1 MELIPTYYELGIV
14 KLRLNFKIMKTQ
26 KKVQVNCPKCDT
38 LLNVD
43 ELLVSQFE
51 DSIRKDLQSELK
63 KREEELYQKKEEFK
77 HMSLELEKEKVSMD
91 ELVNEKV
98 KSQLHTREEAI
109 KASIRKEVNEEK
121 VKQLQDLEDELVRKS
136 TQLVELNQT
145 KAKLQ
150 RLSRDFEEKEAKIIL
165 QKETELYQRLDSAKA
180 TMKEELQMES
190 FLKIKEKE
198 NIIESLTKKLDEAR
212 QRATQGS
219 MQLQGEAQELLIEQ
233 ILREMY
239 PLDLIEEVKKG
250 ANGADCIQII
260 RTQSGIEAGK
270 ILYESKNTRNWSN
283 SFIKKLKQDNLS
295 SKADI
300 MVIVTKSMP
309 AEIEGKYGLI
319 DGVWITTL
327 TNLRDLS
334 LLLRYGLLK
343 TYAVLITQE
352 DKKDKMSLLYNYLTS
367 EEFKSVFESIL
378 DGFKSLQDAHHDE
391 KRKLQLLWKRR
402 EKHLEQVLGSTIEFY
417 GSIKTISEN
426 SMPIIPML
434 EFPKAS

>member
-14 KLRLNFKIMKTQ
+14 KLILNFKIMKTQ
-26 KKVQVNCPKCDT
+26 KKVEVNCPKCNAV
-38 LLNVD
+38 LSIN

-63 KREEELYQKKEEFK
+63 KREEELYEKKQEFK
-77 HMSLELEKEKVSMD
+77 QMSLELEKEKVSMD

-121 VKQLQDLEDELVRKS
+121 TLQLQDLENELIRKS
-136 TQLVELNQT
+136 SQLVELNQT

-150 RLSRDFEEKEAKIIL
+150 RLSREFEEKEAKIIL
-165 QKETELYQRLDSAKA
+165 QKEKELYERLDSAKA
-180 TMKEELQMES
+180 SIKEEAQMES

-198 NIIESLTKKLDEAR
+198 NIIESLSKKLDEAK

-219 MQLQGEAQELLIEQ
+219 MQLQGEAQELVIEQ

-300 MVIVTKSMP
+300 MVIVTKNLPSD
-309 AEIEGKYGLI
+309 IEGKYGLI

-417 GSIKTISEN
+417 GSIKSISEN
-426 SMPIIPML
+426 SIPIIPML

>member
-1 MELIPTYYELGIV
+1 
-14 KLRLNFKIMKTQ
+14 MKTQ

-63 KREEELYQKKEEFK
+63 KREEELYQQKEEFK
-77 HMSLELEKEKVSMD
+77 QMSQELEKEKVSLD

-98 KSQLHTREEAI
+98 KSQLQTREEAI
-109 KASIRKEVNEEK
+109 KAAIRKEVNDEK

-150 RLSRDFEEKEAKIIL
+150 RLSREFEEKESKIIL
-165 QKETELYQRLDSAKA
+165 QKDKELYERLDAAKA

-198 NIIESLTKKLDEAR
+198 NIIESLSKKLDEAR

-219 MQLQGEAQELLIEQ
+219 MQLQGEAQELIIEQ
-233 ILREMY
+233 MLRELY
-239 PLDLIEEVKKG
+239 PFDTIEEIKKG
-250 ANGADCIQII
+250 ANGADCLQII

-270 ILYESKNTRNWSN
+270 ILYESKNTKSWSKG
-283 SFIKKLKQDNLS
+283 FVKKLKQDNLS
-295 SKADI
+295 CKADI

-309 AEIEGKYGLI
+309 AEIDGKYGLM

-327 TNLRDLS
+327 NNLRDLS

-417 GSIKTISEN
+417 GSIKSISEN
-426 SMPIIPML
+426 SIPIIPML
-434 EFPKAS
+434 EIPKAS

>member
-1 MELIPTYYELGIV
+1 
-14 KLRLNFKIMKTQ
+14 MKTQ

-63 KREEELYQKKEEFK
+63 KREEELYQQKEEFK
-77 HMSLELEKEKVSMD
+77 QMSQKLEKEKVSLD

-98 KSQLHTREEAI
+98 KSQLQTREEAI
-109 KASIRKEVNEEK
+109 KAAIRKEVNDEK

-136 TQLVELNQT
+136 SQLVELNQT

-150 RLSRDFEEKEAKIIL
+150 RLSREFEEKESKIIL
-165 QKETELYQRLDSAKA
+165 QKEKELYERLDSAKA

-198 NIIESLTKKLDEAR
+198 NIIESLSKKLDEAR

-219 MQLQGEAQELLIEQ
+219 MQLQGEAQELIIEQ
-233 ILREMY
+233 MLRELY
-239 PLDLIEEVKKG
+239 PFDTIEEIKKG
-250 ANGADCIQII
+250 ANGADCLQII

-270 ILYESKNTRNWSN
+270 ILYESKNTKSWSKG
-283 SFIKKLKQDNLS
+283 FVKKLKQDNLS
-295 SKADI
+295 CKADI

-309 AEIEGKYGLI
+309 AEIDGKYGLM

-327 TNLRDLS
+327 NNLRDLS

-417 GSIKTISEN
+417 GSIKSISEN
-426 SMPIIPML
+426 SIPIIPML
-434 EFPKAS
+434 EIPKAS

>member
-1 MELIPTYYELGIV
+1 
-14 KLRLNFKIMKTQ
+14 MKTQ

-63 KREEELYQKKEEFK
+63 KREEELYQQKEEFK
-77 HMSLELEKEKVSMD
+77 QMSQELEKEKVSLD

-98 KSQLHTREEAI
+98 KSQLQTREEAI
-109 KASIRKEVNEEK
+109 KAAIRKEVNDEK

-150 RLSRDFEEKEAKIIL
+150 RLSREFEEKESKIIL
-165 QKETELYQRLDSAKA
+165 QKEKELYERLDAAKA

-198 NIIESLTKKLDEAR
+198 NIIESLSKKLDEAR

-219 MQLQGEAQELLIEQ
+219 MQLQGEAQELIIEQ
-233 ILREMY
+233 MLRELY
-239 PLDLIEEVKKG
+239 PFDTIEEIKKG
-250 ANGADCIQII
+250 ANGADCLQII

-270 ILYESKNTRNWSN
+270 ILYESKNTKSWSKG
-283 SFIKKLKQDNLS
+283 FVKKLKQDNLS
-295 SKADI
+295 CKADI
-300 MVIVTKSMP
+300 LVIVTKSMP
-309 AEIEGKYGLI
+309 AEIEGKYGLM

-327 TNLRDLS
+327 NNLRDLS

-417 GSIKTISEN
+417 GSIKSISEN
-426 SMPIIPML
+426 SIPIIPML
-434 EFPKAS
+434 EIPKAG

>member
-1 MELIPTYYELGIV
+1 
-14 KLRLNFKIMKTQ
+14 MKTQ

-77 HMSLELEKEKVSMD
+77 QMSQELEKEKVSLD

-98 KSQLHTREEAI
+98 KSQLQTREEAI
-109 KASIRKEVNEEK
+109 KAAIRKEVNDEK

-136 TQLVELNQT
+136 SQLVELNQT

-150 RLSRDFEEKEAKIIL
+150 RLSREFEEKESKIIL
-165 QKETELYQRLDSAKA
+165 QKEKELYERLDSAKA

-198 NIIESLTKKLDEAR
+198 NIIESLSKKLDEAR

-219 MQLQGEAQELLIEQ
+219 MQLQGEAQELIIEQ
-233 ILREMY
+233 MLRELY
-239 PLDLIEEVKKG
+239 PFDTIEEIKKG
-250 ANGADCIQII
+250 ANGADCLQII

-270 ILYESKNTRNWSN
+270 ILYESKNTKSWSKG
-283 SFIKKLKQDNLS
+283 FVKKLKQDNLS
-295 SKADI
+295 CKADI
-300 MVIVTKSMP
+300 LVIVTKSMP
-309 AEIEGKYGLI
+309 AEIDGKYGLM

-327 TNLRDLS
+327 NNLRDLS

-417 GSIKTISEN
+417 GSIKSISEN
-426 SMPIIPML
+426 SIPIIPML
-434 EFPKAS
+434 EIPKAS

>member
-1 MELIPTYYELGIV
+1 MCWVCFTKNLE
-14 KLRLNFKIMKTQ
+14 NMKTK
-26 KKVQVNCPKCDT
+26 KKVELNCPKCKTRLD
-38 LLNVD
+38 VD

-63 KREEELYQKKEEFK
+63 KREEELLEQRKEYKEMSEELKKE
-77 HMSLELEKEKVSMD
+77 KEDIDV
-91 ELVNEKV
+91 LVDQKV

-109 KASIRKEVNEEK
+109 KAAIRKEVQDEK
-121 VKQLQDLEDELVRKS
+121 VQQLQDLEDELKRKS
-136 TQLVELNQT
+136 SQLVDLNQT

-150 RLSRDFEEKEAKIIL
+150 RLSREFEEKEAMILL
-165 QKETELYQRLDSAKA
+165 QKEKELSERLDAAKVS
-180 TMKEELQMES
+180 MKEELQMES

-198 NIIESLTKKLDEAR
+198 NIIASLTQKLDEAR

-219 MQLQGEAQELLIEQ
+219 MQRQGEAQELVIEQ
-233 ILREMY
+233 ILTEMY
-239 PLDLIEEVKKG
+239 PTDTIEEIKKG
-250 ANGADCIQII
+250 ASGADCIQSI

-270 ILYESKNTRNWSN
+270 ILYESKNTKNWSN
-283 SFIKKLKQDNLS
+283 GFIKKLKQDNLS
-295 SKADI
+295 TKADI

-309 AEIEGKYGLI
+309 KEVEGKYGLI

-327 TNLRDLS
+327 TNLKDLS

-343 TYAVLITQE
+343 TYAVMITQE

-378 DGFKSLQDAHHDE
+378 DGFKSLQDSHHDE
-391 KRKLQLLWKRR
+391 QRKLQLLWKRR

-417 GSIKTISEN
+417 GSIKSISEN
-426 SMPIIPML
+426 SIPIIPML

>member
-1 MELIPTYYELGIV
+1 
-14 KLRLNFKIMKTQ
+14 MKTQ

-63 KREEELYQKKEEFK
+63 KREEELYQQKEEFK
-77 HMSLELEKEKVSMD
+77 QMSQELEKEKVSLD

-98 KSQLHTREEAI
+98 KSQLQTREEAI
-109 KASIRKEVNEEK
+109 KTAIRKEVNDEK

-136 TQLVELNQT
+136 SQLVELNQT

-150 RLSRDFEEKEAKIIL
+150 RLSREFEEKESKIIL
-165 QKETELYQRLDSAKA
+165 QKEKELYERLDSAKA

-198 NIIESLTKKLDEAR
+198 NIIESLSKKLDEAR

-219 MQLQGEAQELLIEQ
+219 MQLQGEAQELIIEQ
-233 ILREMY
+233 MLRELY
-239 PLDLIEEVKKG
+239 PFDTIEEIKKG
-250 ANGADCIQII
+250 ANGADCLQII

-270 ILYESKNTRNWSN
+270 ILYESKNTKSWSN
-283 SFIKKLKQDNLS
+283 GFVKKLKQDNLS
-295 SKADI
+295 CKADI
-300 MVIVTKSMP
+300 LVIVTKSMP
-309 AEIEGKYGLI
+309 AEIDGKYGLM

-327 TNLRDLS
+327 NNLRDLS

-417 GSIKTISEN
+417 GSIKSISEN
-426 SMPIIPML
+426 SIPIIPML
-434 EFPKAS
+434 EIPKAS

>member
-1 MELIPTYYELGIV
+1 
-14 KLRLNFKIMKTQ
+14 MKTQ

-63 KREEELYQKKEEFK
+63 KREEELYQQKEEFK
-77 HMSLELEKEKVSMD
+77 QMSQELEKEKVNID

-98 KSQLHTREEAI
+98 KSQLQTREEAI
-109 KASIRKEVNEEK
+109 KAAIRKEVNDEK
-121 VKQLQDLEDELVRKS
+121 VKQLQNLEDELVRKS
-136 TQLVELNQT
+136 SQLVELNQT

-150 RLSRDFEEKEAKIIL
+150 RLSREFEEKESKIIL
-165 QKETELYQRLDSAKA
+165 QKEKELYERLDAAKA

-198 NIIESLTKKLDEAR
+198 NIIESLSKKLDEAR

-219 MQLQGEAQELLIEQ
+219 MQLQGEAQELIIEQ
-233 ILREMY
+233 MLRELY
-239 PLDLIEEVKKG
+239 PFDTIEEIKKG
-250 ANGADCIQII
+250 ANGADCLQII

-270 ILYESKNTRNWSN
+270 ILYESKNTKSWSKG
-283 SFIKKLKQDNLS
+283 FVKKLKQDNLS
-295 SKADI
+295 CKADI

-309 AEIEGKYGLI
+309 AEIDGKYGLM

-327 TNLRDLS
+327 NNLRDLS

-417 GSIKTISEN
+417 GSIKSISEN
-426 SMPIIPML
+426 SIPIIPML
-434 EFPKAS
+434 EIPKAS